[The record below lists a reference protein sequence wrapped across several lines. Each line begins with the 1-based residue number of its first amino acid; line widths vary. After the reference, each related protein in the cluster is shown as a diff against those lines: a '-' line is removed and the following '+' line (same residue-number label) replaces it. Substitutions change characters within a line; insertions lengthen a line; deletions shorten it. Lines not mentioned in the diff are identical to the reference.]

1 MADDGFPVN
10 DRERLRWYSS
20 GLGVAALVA
29 ECMAEG
35 MDKGASIPPHAT
47 VALRALAKMLREMRH
62 DGHAPQGDRD

>member
-1 MADDGFPVN
+1 MADDGFPIT
-10 DRERLRWYSS
+10 DHERLRWYSA

-47 VALRALAKMLREMRH
+47 VALRALARMLREMK
-62 DGHAPQGDRD
+62 DDRPPHQSD